1 MSNDIPEQERSPSDP
16 FNRDN
21 PIDRELDP
29 EREPLHPGTI
39 LEDYM
44 EADGWN
50 QSDLAETMDVSRDRI
65 NKIVNGK
72 RGISHET
79 AIKLSIVFG
88 NTDPDFWLA
97 LDNTRRLWEERQE
110 KAEEFEKLEDR
121 LKKSA

>member
-1 MSNDIPEQERSPSDP
+1 MGNDVPEENSSPSEP
-16 FNRDN
+16 FNREDA
-21 PIDRELDP
+21 I
-29 EREPLHPGTI
+29 EREQDPVREPVHPGQI
-39 LEDYM
+39 LADYM
-44 EADGWN
+44 DADGWN

-88 NTDPDFWLA
+88 NTAPDFWLG

-110 KAEEFEKLEDR
+110 KADEFRDLEDR
-121 LKKSA
+121 LRRSA